1 MATLFVF
8 SKSID
13 DFYTASPSLMGLKE
27 YPAWTDEAFIHA
39 CRELCTKFELKLTR
53 SFVPIRPGRK
63 VCFSAHHAGLAGDF
77 ALLSPCKNIAAR
89 QNEIRRWCVKSGLFS
104 YVQPQYSTPLWIHAE
119 VSAAPPSSLFVPYP
133 ALFPGNMGVHCLV
146 LQRCLAIA
154 GYPCLLTGRFSGD
167 TLCALRRFC
176 ADRRLPPEDLVSGAC
191 WQRLMGA
198 VSNMPQI

>member
-1 MATLFVF
+1 
-8 SKSID
+8 
-13 DFYTASPSLMGLKE
+13 MGLKE

-39 CRELCTKFELKLTR
+39 CRELCARFELKLTR

-133 ALFPGNMGVHCLV
+133 VLFPGNMGVHCLV